1 MKCKPPI
8 QRLLFNMVE
17 VVIALVIVM
26 VALIGIMGMIPHG
39 IEANYNAMTRSSA
52 ADAADQFLHYMASR
66 VEQDWVETEAF
77 PDAKN
82 ADASSGLIFSDNPLL
97 ENDRLLIQFEAANA
111 ESEWLDEDS
120 GIAEMIN
127 NKGIF
132 KIAQRTAAN
141 TTDFT
146 GEIRAWR
153 TLYEVGPGGSEAD
166 ETKNPGQTKK
176 DEAAEGEGEGDDRWR
191 NGKKV
196 IMAHYPPGQDG
207 KTCHTLSISETA
219 FDAHI
224 KNHSNDHIGPCVQ
237 DLDGDGNLSIRA
249 QICTIYA
256 EVSWP
261 LEVPYEK
268 RQKVVFQVEV
278 AKPMSVIPPD
288 DTVTGTTGGE
298 EGEEGG
304 EGGEEGGTELFTVE
318 DGQVILGVDANA
330 TVKVV
335 GCALDAAGTTEEITA
350 SIGVAGSTKTP
361 FGSDPKT
368 DSLVGSTA
376 SETYSGLAAG
386 DTIDIKGMSWYK
398 VTGKYEP
405 VLAKSSTPTNQN
417 VSVLKNGQSLPASF
431 DYASIPAFLSAHVD
445 AASKTVKLSDS
456 QVLFL
461 FELETV
467 NLGDATADFND
478 LCMIV
483 TITAK

>member
-1 MKCKPPI
+1 MKCKTPI

-82 ADASSGLIFSDNPLL
+82 ADASSGLIFSDKPLL

-153 TLYEVGPGGSEAD
+153 KVYEVGPGGE
-166 ETKNPGQTKK
+166 ETTTKNPGNK
-176 DEAAEGEGEGDDRWR
+176 EVVPGEGEGDDRWR

-207 KTCHTLSISETA
+207 KTCHTLSRIRRLECIVEHQGRRRRKYFARCHRVNHVSADISDKRGLMPRSAAGNNT
-219 FDAHI
+219 HL
-224 KNHSNDHIGPCVQ
+224 V
-237 DLDGDGNLSIRA
+237 LDRRVL
-249 QICTIYA
+249 
-256 EVSWP
+256 
-261 LEVPYEK
+261 
-268 RQKVVFQVEV
+268 VFQY
-278 AKPMSVIPPD
+278 SCIF
-288 DTVTGTTGGE
+288 GCH
-298 EGEEGG
+298 
-304 EGGEEGGTELFTVE
+304 
-318 DGQVILGVDANA
+318 DGVRH
-330 TVKVV
+330 
-335 GCALDAAGTTEEITA
+335 CLDI
-350 SIGVAGSTKTP
+350 
-361 FGSDPKT
+361 
-368 DSLVGSTA
+368 SL
-376 SETYSGLAAG
+376 
-386 DTIDIKGMSWYK
+386 
-398 VTGKYEP
+398 
-405 VLAKSSTPTNQN
+405 
-417 VSVLKNGQSLPASF
+417 
-431 DYASIPAFLSAHVD
+431 
-445 AASKTVKLSDS
+445 
-456 QVLFL
+456 
-461 FELETV
+461 
-467 NLGDATADFND
+467 
-478 LCMIV
+478 
-483 TITAK
+483 

>member
-1 MKCKPPI
+1 MKTKTKH
-8 QRLLFNMVE
+8 FNLIE
-17 VVIALVIVM
+17 IVVSLVIVM
-26 VALIGIMGMIPHG
+26 VALVGIMSMIPHG
-39 IEANYNAMTRSSA
+39 IEAHYNAQSRSA
-52 ADAADQFLHYMASR
+52 ASDAADQFLHYMASR

-82 ADASSGLIFSDNPLL
+82 TAPTSSFIFSDKSLF
-97 ENDRLLIQFEAANA
+97 DSTRLQIQFEAANA
-111 ESEWLDEDS
+111 ESEWLDDAT
-120 GIAEMIN
+120 GITEMIN

-132 KIAQRTAAN
+132 KITQRTAVG

-153 TLYEVGPGGSEAD
+153 TLYEVGPGGSETD

-176 DEAAEGEGEGDDRWR
+176 DEATEGEGEGDDRWR

-196 IMAHYPPGQDG
+196 VMAHYPPGQDG
-207 KTCHTLSISETA
+207 NRCHTLSIAEKA
-219 FDAHI
+219 FDSHV
-224 KNHSNDHIGPCVQ
+224 KNHAYDHIGPCAQ
-237 DLDGDGNLSIRA
+237 DLDVDGSLSIRA
-249 QICTIYA
+249 EICTIFA

-261 LEVPYEK
+261 LEVPYAD
-268 RQKVVFQVEV
+268 RQRVTYQLEV
-278 AKPMSVIPPD
+278 AKPMNVIPPD

-298 EGEEGG
+298 GGEGGG

-335 GCALDAAGTTEEITA
+335 GCALDAAGKTEKITA

-361 FGSDPKT
+361 FGSAPST

-376 SETYSGLAAG
+376 SEPYSGLAAG

-398 VTGKYEP
+398 DAGSYVA

-431 DYASIPAFLSAHVD
+431 DYASIPAFLSAYVD
-445 AASKTVKLSDS
+445 AAGKTVKLSDS